1 MLKVL
6 LAFIAF
12 LMSIFAYGQQ
22 NYQITENKIDAIFKD
37 IKDTNP
43 GVSLAILKNNK
54 VIIQKNYG
62 LANLEYQIPIT
73 NKTVFHAAS
82 VSKQFTVFALLLLE
96 ADGKLSLDDDV
107 RKYIPE
113 LNGFNHKITL
123 RNLANHTSGIK
134 DQHNLGR
141 LAGWNSSDIITN
153 DQVLNLLYHQKS
165 LNFSPNEQFMYSNS
179 GYTLLAEV
187 ISRVSK
193 KPFHDFVKERIF
205 TPLGMNQSQFVNKS
219 ESLIKNKA
227 YAYYSKNGKYQ
238 KDLFLNSSVGATNLS
253 TTVNDLSKWSKNF
266 SEHTIGNKSI
276 FKKMKSLQPLNN
288 GKRYGYGLGLFINK
302 YKGIQ
307 KIEHSG
313 IDASYQAYIGWFPK
327 QKLSIIYLSNN
338 GDLNGGR
345 NIYKITN
352 LLLDKYATKTAAKRK
367 LLSKKIITNHYSISE
382 LKKYEGYYWNSKE
395 RFSRQL
401 KVENDKLN
409 YIGGDGKS
417 TSLSSVN
424 KDEFQFNAKTYTG
437 VIIKEDT
444 MRVILDDGYVL
455 NFEKYT
461 PANHTKKTIEKYLG
475 SYYSNELNTFY
486 TFYAKENN
494 LIANHQRTGDFK
506 LESIS
511 NDFFIGNKGS
521 FRNVKFTR
529 NKKNKITGFYVS
541 SSRAKNILFKKVKI

>member
-12 LMSIFAYGQQ
+12 LMSIFAYSQQ

-37 IKDTNP
+37 INVTNP

-73 NKTVFHAAS
+73 SKTVFHAAS
-82 VSKQFTVFALLLLE
+82 VSKQFTAFALLLLE
-96 ADGKLSLDDDV
+96 AEGKLSLDDDV
-107 RKYIPE
+107 RKHIPE

-141 LAGWNSSDIITN
+141 LAGWNSNDIITN
-153 DQVLNLLYHQKS
+153 DQVLNLLYLQKS

-187 ISRVSK
+187 ISRVSEQS
-193 KPFHDFVKERIF
+193 FSEFVNERIF
-205 TPLGMNQSQFVNKS
+205 TPLGMNQSQFVKKS

-266 SEHTIGNKSI
+266 SEHTIGSKSI
-276 FKKMKSLQPLNN
+276 FKTMKSLQPLNN
-288 GKRYGYGLGLFINK
+288 GKSYGYGLGLFINQ

-313 IDASYQAYIGWFPK
+313 LDASYQAYIGWFPE
-327 QKLSIIYLSNN
+327 QKISIVYLSNN

-345 NIYKITN
+345 NIYKITSI
-352 LLLDKYATKTAAKRK
+352 LLDKYATKTVAKRK
-367 LLSKKIITNHYSISE
+367 LLSKKTATNHYSVTE
-382 LKKYEGYYWNSKE
+382 LIKYKGYYWNSKE

-401 KVENDKLN
+401 KVENNKLN
-409 YIGGDGKS
+409 YVGGDGKS
-417 TSLSSVN
+417 TSLSSVK
-424 KDEFQFNAKTYTG
+424 KDEFQFDAKTYTG

-461 PANHTKKTIEKYLG
+461 PANHTKKTIEEYLG
-475 SYYSNELNTFY
+475 KYYSNELNTIY
-486 TFYAKENN
+486 RFYAKGNN
-494 LIANHQRTGDFK
+494 LIANHQRAGDFK
-506 LESIS
+506 LKAIS